1 MAAPSKSVRFATAA
15 AFRAWLARHH
25 GSAQELVVRIYKNH
39 ARDQGMTN
47 SEAVDEA
54 LCYGWIDG
62 VRHSLDDV
70 SFTVR
75 FTPRTGKSI
84 WSRVNIR
91 KIEALI
97 AEGRVAKPGLDVYR
111 ARDQARTGLY
121 SFERAAID
129 LAPAYVKTFKARK
142 GAWEHYQTQPPWY
155 RRTTT
160 HWVMS
165 AKQEVT
171 RERRLALLID
181 CCAKKTTIPQLTR
194 TQPAAKRSVSKTK
207 KPKAKATRSP
217 NG

>member
-1 MAAPSKSVRFATAA
+1 MAAPSKPVRFATAA
-15 AFRAWLARHH
+15 AFRAWLARYH
-25 GSAQELVVRIYKNH
+25 GSAQELVVRIYKTH

-47 SEAVDEA
+47 TEAVDEA
-54 LCYGWIDG
+54 LCFGWIDG
-62 VRHSLDDV
+62 VRHALDDV

-75 FTPRTGKSI
+75 FTPRRAKSI

-97 AEGRVAKPGLDVYR
+97 AAGRMAKPGLDAYR
-111 ARDQARTGLY
+111 SRDEARTGLY
-121 SFERAAID
+121 SFERAAIE
-129 LAPAYVKTFKARK
+129 LAPAFRKKFQARK

-165 AKQEVT
+165 GKQEAT

-181 CCAKKTTIPQLTR
+181 CSAKKTTIPQLTR
-194 TQPAAKRSVSKTK
+194 SPAAKAK
-207 KPKAKATRSP
+207 KRPRP
-217 NG
+217 R